1 MVDITTIAA
10 RINKNFLRGN
20 RFKIFIPGAPA
31 IVNHNCANVTYP
43 GISYSTFDWRNAGP
57 PIKLPYEPIF
67 SPCRMSFYCDHDG
80 TVPNWLREWG
90 RRIMKPNFQIEYFD
104 EYVEDV
110 TVEEL
115 NNENITVSKCV
126 LNNAYPISVDDV
138 ELSFDNSSTVEKI
151 SISLTY
157 EFKKEIM

>member
-1 MVDITTIAA
+1 MNINEIAA
-10 RINKNFLRGN
+10 KVNKNFLRGN
-20 RFKIFIPGAPA
+20 RFKVFIPGAPQ
-31 IVNHNCANVTYP
+31 IVLDNCCAVTYP

-67 SPCRMSFYCDHDG
+67 APCRMSFYCDHNG
-80 TVPNWLREWG
+80 AVPNWLRAWG
-90 RRIMKPNFQIEYFD
+90 RRIMKKNFQIEYFN

-110 TVEEL
+110 IVEEK
-115 NNENITVSKCV
+115 NEQNITVSKCE

-138 ELSFDNSSTVEKI
+138 ELSFENSNQVEKI

-157 EFKKEIM
+157 EFKRELM